1 MAVIHITDS
10 TFEQTLRDEELVLVD
25 FWAPWCGP
33 CHFIAPILDELSE
46 QMNGKVTVAKL
57 NVDENPEST
66 RKYGIRSI
74 PTLKLFKNGMEVET
88 RVGVQPLEELKNLVA
103 QYHSSGDDQP

>member
-1 MAVIHITDS
+1 MAVIHITDL

-33 CHFIAPILDELSE
+33 CHFIAPILDELAE

-74 PTLKLFKNGMEVET
+74 PTLKLFKNGTEVET
-88 RVGVQPLEELKNLVA
+88 RVGVLPLEELKSLVNK
-103 QYHSSGDDQP
+103 YL